1 MIKRLLFCLLAM
13 QPLVCAAQD
22 NWWVYFTDKKAC
34 TFNPYTYFAPE
45 AIARRIN
52 QGLPVCDSSDFPV
65 SENYLAQVQSRV
77 LQTGYASR
85 WFNAVSV
92 QATADQVATL
102 RRLPFVRAVEPQ
114 SNWSWTAAATD
125 TISEW
130 PFKQVKPS
138 DHLQPL
144 QAQYFARGG
153 YKAKG
158 IVIAVLDVGFH
169 GADKHEAFRHLY
181 FNNRVKATFDF
192 VENDWDVYD
201 NREDHGTMVLSCL
214 AGQFGNY
221 QLGMATEATYLL
233 ARISRDFGNQYRGE
247 ERWVAAMEWADQQGA
262 NIINTSGGPNEEAYF
277 REQIDGKTAI
287 ITRAGNVAAR
297 KGILVVAA
305 AGNNGEF
312 ERGFLLP
319 PSDADSVLTVAAT
332 DNNGLHA
339 GYSAT
344 GPTWDF
350 RRKPDLCAPGDAPVA
365 NGKGKY
371 SMVEGTS
378 FSCPIVAGMAACFMQ
393 KYPSVPVMGVAD
405 SLRKSCNRYP
415 YYDYM
420 HGYGV
425 PQASCFFGVEKAP
438 VQPCFTFEQ
447 TGDSLIVKLNAN
459 VVPAFGG
466 TAAMLFYNLEDA
478 KGRIYEYHVIRPGS
492 ATPVIIH
499 GTLRSAGGKINV
511 YYEGYYASHA
521 F

>member
-1 MIKRLLFCLLAM
+1 MMKRLLFCLLAM
-13 QPLVCAAQD
+13 QPLFCAAQD
-22 NWWVYFTDKKAC
+22 YWWVYFTDKKAS
-34 TFNPYTYFAPE
+34 TFNPYTYFTPE
-45 AIARRIN
+45 ALARRVN

-65 SENYLAQVQSRV
+65 SHTYLTQVQGMVMQS
-77 LQTGYASR
+77 GYASR

-92 QATADQVATL
+92 QATAAQAAQL

-114 SNWSWTAAATD
+114 SDWSWTAAAAD

-130 PFKQVKPS
+130 PFKEVKPS

-144 QAQYFARGG
+144 QAQYFAAGG

-169 GADKHEAFRHLY
+169 GTDKHEAFRHLY

-192 VENDWDVYD
+192 VENDWNVYD

-297 KGILVVAA
+297 KGMLVVAA

-332 DNNGLHA
+332 NNLGMHA
-339 GYSAT
+339 EYSAT

-405 SLRKSCNRYP
+405 SLRKSCSRYP

-425 PQASCFFGVEKAP
+425 PQAGCFFGVQKAP
-438 VQPCFTFEQ
+438 AQPCFTFERA
-447 TGDSLIVKLNAN
+447 GDSLLVKMNAN
-459 VVPAFGG
+459 VVPAFGA
-466 TAAMLFYNLEDA
+466 TAPLLFYNLEDA
-478 KGRIYEYHVIRPGS
+478 RGRINEYHVIRPAS
-492 ATPVIIH
+492 ATPVVIP